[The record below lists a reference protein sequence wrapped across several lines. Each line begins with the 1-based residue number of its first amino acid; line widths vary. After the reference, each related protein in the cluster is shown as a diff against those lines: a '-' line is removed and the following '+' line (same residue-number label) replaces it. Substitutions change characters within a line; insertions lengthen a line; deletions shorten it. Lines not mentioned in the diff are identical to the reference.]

1 MYVAAARAAR
11 QVGTLAKY
19 LGHATNNEAEYEALI
34 LGLRA
39 AQALG
44 IRRLQVKGDSK
55 LIIEQVRG

>member
-1 MYVAAARAAR
+1 MR

-55 LIIEQVRG
+55 LIIEQVRGSL